1 MAKRQTRPL
10 TPAEAVR
17 QGRKLIAERR
27 RQEAARMTVNPPPAA
42 GVGGARSDAGKP
54 VPEQVQRVEV
64 VTTCS
69 ETPSN
74 SFVPEPTLIFAA
86 TIVGPEINT
95 HPVGTWPIADLRAGQ
110 CRFACTGFAA
120 RPDQHRFCGAP
131 VAWLRGKP
139 TSWCS
144 GHLPTVC
151 GAPGFTAGGR
161 SLADV
166 QRGVQG

>member
-27 RQEAARMTVNPPPAA
+27 RQALAANPPPAA
-42 GVGGARSDAGKP
+42 GQGGAEAEAGKP
-54 VPEQVQRVEV
+54 VTEQDQRVTV
-64 VTTCS
+64 VPNC
-69 ETPSN
+69 
-74 SFVPEPTLIFAA
+74 PEIPDSSAAADPTLIFAA
-86 TIVGPEINT
+86 TIVSPEINT
-95 HPVGTWPIADLRAGQ
+95 HPDGAWPIADLRAGQ

-151 GAPGFTAGGR
+151 GAPGFSAGGR